1 MYLHEYISAYKA
13 EPNVMKS
20 VKDNVKVQ
28 VWGEVCHSTWE
39 YVDVDVWVN
48 IQNHIRSV
56 VRESIDWSVR
66 NYIYEDVILEG
77 INEIFKG

>member
-1 MYLHEYISAYKA
+1 
-13 EPNVMKS
+13 MKS

-28 VWGEVCHSTWE
+28 VWGEVCDSTWK
-39 YVDVDVWVN
+39 YVDLDVWRN

-56 VRESIDWSVR
+56 VRESIDWNVR
-66 NYIYEDVILEG
+66 DYIDEDVILEG

>member
-28 VWGEVCHSTWE
+28 VWGEVCDSTWE
-39 YVDVDVWVN
+39 YVDWQVWDN
-48 IQNHIRSV
+48 TQNHIRSV

-66 NYIYEDVILEG
+66 DYIYEDVILEG